1 MTNGCSGAHK
11 ETRKERLAK
20 LPAEM
25 QERLGEFELGLH
37 GVRDNTKADYLGRMT
52 SFGSFLMSKGKKSF
66 DKAERKDID
75 LFLSNYSNPATKNV
89 FIAVFRHFYILKPEL
104 VSHLKVYEID
114 LEEITPSEILTPA
127 EVVALAVEAGKK
139 REIYKYLI
147 LTLFE
152 SCARISE
159 LLNLKLGDVVFSSV
173 VDKEGKR
180 KLIATLHFKRSKGG
194 VRKQPVVLVMFA
206 SDLQRWVQSQKG
218 TEQSYLFPSPFL
230 KDEPISHESVETAL
244 WNAGQRL
251 GIKKRLHPHW
261 LRHSGLSYFANQKN
275 YNEQLLMWR
284 AGWVNTDM
292 ARRYIHSGAE
302 LEKNAYLE
310 RSGLVVESKNKEM
323 QISSKT
329 CPHCQQPNPYTNDVC
344 DLCAMPL
351 DLTLY
356 KAEIEKRRNIEQL
369 YQNMQKISDR
379 KLTEEQEM
387 ELSKRTDTVLA
398 LLELGREDLA
408 REYMEKLLEHW
419 TKAFLTS
426 SF

>member
-1 MTNGCSGAHK
+1 MTTGCSGAHK

-20 LPAEM
+20 LSTEM
-25 QERLGEFELGLH
+25 KVRLGEFELGLH
-37 GVRDNTKADYLGRMT
+37 GVRDNTKQDYLGRMV
-52 SFGSFLMSKGKKSF
+52 SFGLFLMGKGKTF
-66 DKAERKDID
+66 ENAERKDID
-75 LFLSNYSNPATKNV
+75 SFLSNYLNPSTKNV
-89 FIAVFRHFYILKPEL
+89 FIAVFRHFYSDKPQ
-104 VSHLKVYEID
+104 VVAHLKVYEID
-114 LEEITPSEILTPA
+114 LEEITPSEILTPD

-206 SDLQRWVQSQKG
+206 SELQRWVQNHLKKG
-218 TEQSYLFPSPFL
+218 DEQAYLFLSPYL
-230 KDEPISHESVETAL
+230 EDEPISHESVETAL

-251 GIKKRLHPHW
+251 NMKKRLHPHW

-292 ARRYIHSGAE
+292 AKRYIHSGAE

-310 RSGLVVESKNKEM
+310 RMGYQVEGKTKEEN
-323 QISSKT
+323 ILPKT
-329 CPHCQQPNPYTNDVC
+329 CPHCQTLNPFTNDVC

-351 DLTLY
+351 DITLY
-356 KAEIEKRRNIEQL
+356 KAEIEKRKNIEQL
-369 YQNMQKISDR
+369 YRNIQQINQKH
-379 KLTEEQEM
+379 LTEQQEA
-387 ELSKRTDTVLA
+387 ELSKRTDTVLG
-398 LLELGREDLA
+398 LLELGRDDLA
-408 REYMEKLLEHW
+408 KEYISKLLEHW
-419 TKAFLTS
+419 TKSFLIS
-426 SF
+426 

>member
-1 MTNGCSGAHK
+1 VVTEGSGKH
-11 ETRKERLAK
+11 RKNRAERLRV
-20 LPAEM
+20 LTPEM
-25 QERLGEFELGLH
+25 QTRLGEFELGLH
-37 GVRDNTKADYLGRMT
+37 GIREDTKEDYVNRILLFGNFLVERGKTFDNAD
-52 SFGSFLMSKGKKSF
+52 SK
-66 DKAERKDID
+66 EID
-75 LFLSNYSNPATKNV
+75 LFLSGFPNPGTKNNFIISFRAFYSVKPKLTKHLKLYDVELAPINPADILSPEEV
-89 FIAVFRHFYILKPEL
+89 MQIAQ
-104 VSHLKVYEID
+104 
-114 LEEITPSEILTPA
+114 
-127 EVVALAVEAGKK
+127 EAGKK
-139 REIYKYLI
+139 RDLYKIAI
-147 LTLFE
+147 LTLYE
-152 SCARISE
+152 SCCRISE
-159 LLNLKLGDVVFSSV
+159 LTALRREDVTFQSV
-173 VDKEGKR
+173 NDKEGKR
-180 KLIATLHFKRSKGG
+180 KLIATLHFMRAKGG
-194 VRKQPVVLVMFA
+194 VKKQPIVLVMFA
-206 SDLQRWVQSQKG
+206 AELKRWVDAQKG
-218 TEQSYLFPSPFL
+218 SSFLFPSPSN
-230 KDEPISHESVETAL
+230 KDEHISGQSIGEAL

-251 GIKKRLHPHW
+251 NIKKPLHNHW

-284 AGWVNTDM
+284 GGWVNTEM
-292 ARRYIHSGAE
+292 CARYIHSGGE
-302 LEKNAYLE
+302 LEAKSYLE
-310 RSGLVVESKNKEM
+310 RSGLVVEGKNKEV

-369 YQNMQKISDR
+369 YDNIQKISNH
-379 KLTEEQEM
+379 KLSEQQEM

>member
-1 MTNGCSGAHK
+1 MTTGSSGAHK

-25 QERLGEFELGLH
+25 QVRLGEFELGLH
-37 GVRDNTKADYLGRMT
+37 GVRDNTKQDYLGRMV
-52 SFGSFLMSKGKKSF
+52 SFGLFLMGKGKTF
-66 DKAERKDID
+66 ENAERKDID
-75 LFLSNYSNPATKNV
+75 LFLSNYLNPSTKNV
-89 FIAVFRHFYILKPEL
+89 FIAVFRHFYTGKPDL
-104 VSHLKVYEID
+104 IAHLKVYEID
-114 LEEITPSEILTPA
+114 LEEITPSEILTPS
-127 EVVALAVEAGKK
+127 EVVALAIEAGKK
-139 REIYKYLI
+139 REEYKYLI

-218 TEQSYLFPSPFL
+218 TEQSYLFQSPFL

-251 GIKKRLHPHW
+251 GMKKRLHPHW
-261 LRHSGLSYFANQKN
+261 LRHSGLSYFANEKN

-292 ARRYIHSGAE
+292 AKRYIHSGAE

-310 RSGLVVESKNKEM
+310 RMGYQVEGKTKEEN
-323 QISSKT
+323 ILPKT
-329 CPHCQQPNPYTNDVC
+329 CPHCQTLNPFTNDVC

-351 DLTLY
+351 DITLY

-369 YQNMQKISDR
+369 YKNIQQINQKH
-379 KLTEEQEM
+379 LTEQQEA
-387 ELSKRTDTVLA
+387 ELSKRTDTLLG
-398 LLELGREDLA
+398 LLELGRDDLA
-408 REYMEKLLEHW
+408 KEYISKLLEHW
-419 TKAFLTS
+419 TKAFLIS
-426 SF
+426 

>member
-1 MTNGCSGAHK
+1 MTTSCSGARK
-11 ETRKERLAK
+11 LGRKERLAK
-20 LPAEM
+20 LPPEM
-25 QERLGEFELGLH
+25 QNRLGEFELGLH
-37 GVRDNTKADYLGRMT
+37 GVRDNTKQDYFGRMV
-52 SFGSFLMSKGKKSF
+52 SFGSFLIGKGKRSF
-66 DKAERKDID
+66 EKAERQDID
-75 LFLSNYSNPATKNV
+75 LFLSSYLNPATKNV
-89 FIAVFRHFYILKPEL
+89 FIAVFRHFYNLKPQ
-104 VSHLKVYEID
+104 VVAHLKIYEID
-114 LEEITPSEILTPA
+114 LEEITPSEILTPD

-139 REIYKYLI
+139 REEYKYLI

-180 KLIATLHFKRSKGG
+180 KLISTLHFKRSKGG
-194 VRKQPVVLVMFA
+194 VRKQPVVLVMF
-206 SDLQRWVQSQKG
+206 SSELQRWVQSQKG

-284 AGWVNTDM
+284 AGWVNTEM

-302 LEKNAYLE
+302 IEKNAYLE
-310 RSGLVVESKNKEM
+310 RMGYQVEGKVKEEN
-323 QISSKT
+323 ILPKT
-329 CPHCQQPNPYTNDVC
+329 CPHCQALNPYTNDVC

-356 KAEIEKRRNIEQL
+356 KKEIEKRRSIEQL
-369 YQNMQKISDR
+369 YENLQQIGTGR
-379 KLTEEQEM
+379 LAPEQEK
-387 ELSKRTDTVLA
+387 ELEKRTDTVIG
-398 LLELGREDLA
+398 LLELGRDDLA
-408 REYMEKLLEHW
+408 KEYISKLLEHW
-419 TKAFLTS
+419 TKAFLIS
-426 SF
+426 